1 MRAHLHRDLSEDET
15 LAYLA
20 HLERPLSHARLV
32 ATLLQESIDN
42 MPSQGDPNRSART
55 RRLALTLY
63 TQKAQHLVKAEVW
76 EGHHTGPRAGD
87 ALTEASTLL
96 LQGAVQFRKCVP
108 RHCPRLFPRLCCQF
122 LFGWFYWHETLC
134 EGCEGFVLSALC
146 SSKSACPDSF
156 PDSTSYDY
164 RRRCKGSPGQ

>member
-1 MRAHLHRDLSEDET
+1 MRAHFRRDLSEDET

-63 TQKAQHLVKAEVW
+63 TQKAQQLVKAEVW
-76 EGHHTGPRAGD
+76 EGSHTGPRAGD

-108 RHCPRLFPRLCCQF
+108 RLCP
-122 LFGWFYWHETLC
+122 
-134 EGCEGFVLSALC
+134 
-146 SSKSACPDSF
+146 
-156 PDSTSYDY
+156 
-164 RRRCKGSPGQ
+164 